1 MSETVT
7 VSVDMGKQVASSNL
21 VSKGNDR
28 IYMIKKL
35 LMASKNLRQKGPFDY
50 FLTGILSGNLC
61 RLKITYFILWIGG
74 TMCQF
79 ISCLAFVIKKRK
91 TNKKGLRQRSMK
103 R

>member
-1 MSETVT
+1 
-7 VSVDMGKQVASSNL
+7 MGKQVASSNL